1 MRKSKTF
8 SRWSRSSYTLI
19 GRKTPPDILERD
31 LKKYINWYNNV
42 RIKRRL
48 GGSSPGECR
57 LSQPIDSLL
66 LPFRKRGPLQKKGC
80 SQI

>member
-1 MRKSKTF
+1 M
-8 SRWSRSSYTLI
+8 I

-57 LSQPIDSLL
+57 LSQPLDSLL
-66 LPFRKRGPLQKKGC
+66 LPFRKRGPLQKRGVVKFELHPFWQPLMQDC
-80 SQI
+80 